1 MHSQGSFRAARPD
14 WALHFTSS
22 YERILGSQTVTTKT
36 PDIFDN
42 PFKVPRIS
50 GRASLTQQVLEA
62 MVRAIHQGSFASGRF
77 PPEDQLARQ
86 LGVSRTTVR
95 RALQSMEQIGLIE
108 RRPGR
113 GTKLRVH
120 AKPDLLALHGLV
132 PFPTLLRELGHDVV
146 SRVSWRKLDTVPP
159 DLLLQLGREA
169 SGGSYEL
176 HVVLLAS
183 GVPAVTMV
191 ERFPTDVL
199 GSTPSDQDLQAG
211 SILFVSERCFAQKID
226 HAVAT
231 LAPGVT
237 NVERDEQPVAALEL
251 PDRHA
256 YLALQE
262 TFYSAEEVPLA
273 TSHVV
278 VNPKYVSFSVFRRFL

>member
-1 MHSQGSFRAARPD
+1 MS
-14 WALHFTSS
+14 T
-22 YERILGSQTVTTKT
+22 QT
-36 PDIFDN
+36 PPEIFDDAI
-42 PFKVPRIS
+42 PVPRV
-50 GRASLTQQVLEA
+50 GGGASLTQQVLEA
-62 MVRAIHQGSFASGRF
+62 MVRAIRLGSFASGRL
-77 PPEDQLARQ
+77 PPEDELAKQ

-146 SRVSWRKLDTVPP
+146 SKVSWRKLATTPP
-159 DLLLQLGREA
+159 DLAVQLGREV
-169 SGGSYEL
+169 SSGSYEL
-176 HVVLLAS
+176 DVVLLA
-183 GVPAVTMV
+183 GDDPAVTML

-199 GSTPSDQDLQAG
+199 GSTPSEHDLQAG
-211 SILFVSERCFAQKID
+211 SILFISDRCFAQKID

-231 LAPGVT
+231 LEPRVVPAGDEEDPG
-237 NVERDEQPVAALEL
+237 RGLDL
-251 PDRHA
+251 PPGRP
-256 YLALQE
+256 YLALHE

-273 TSHVV
+273 TSQVS